1 MLNRGDAGGSAGRE
15 GDVETG
21 VLLDSEERGHEEGV
35 DPRGRVK
42 QAPWH
47 QRVML
52 SDWVVCGMLL
62 AVSAVVRLF
71 EPFHQLVTP
80 GDPHLSFPVS
90 HETVPTWLVTLLGI
104 GVPVSVWYLQSRFIK
119 YDPRE
124 LLRSTLGLAESIS
137 LTVCLTACMKNV
149 AGRPRPNF
157 FELCKYSDGA
167 CRGSASNIA
176 KAFRS
181 FPSGH
186 SSFAFSSLF
195 FLTLWLMGK
204 SRVMKSSSM
213 QFGRL
218 LLCLTPTG
226 LALFIA
232 LTRTR
237 DSWHHFS
244 DIVAGAVIGAFIALC
259 VYHLHFR
266 SIFCDVHLKE
276 TVDGNKNSQT
286 RNVAV

>member
-1 MLNRGDAGGSAGRE
+1 MPTQRNAVKIPHSTPQFSWCLRDFGTWYNTRSKYRIVVAMLNRGDAGGSAGRE

-157 FELCKYSDGA
+157 FELCKYSDGIQYCQSIPIISVWTFVICLFQSVLLDPVA
-167 CRGSASNIA
+167 DGKIKSNEIVQHAVRKATPLFNANRTGSL
-176 KAFRS
+176 
-181 FPSGH
+181 H
-186 SSFAFSSLF
+186 SPHED
-195 FLTLWLMGK
+195 T
-204 SRVMKSSSM
+204 
-213 QFGRL
+213 
-218 LLCLTPTG
+218 
-226 LALFIA
+226 
-232 LTRTR
+232 
-237 DSWHHFS
+237 
-244 DIVAGAVIGAFIALC
+244 
-259 VYHLHFR
+259 
-266 SIFCDVHLKE
+266 
-276 TVDGNKNSQT
+276 
-286 RNVAV
+286 